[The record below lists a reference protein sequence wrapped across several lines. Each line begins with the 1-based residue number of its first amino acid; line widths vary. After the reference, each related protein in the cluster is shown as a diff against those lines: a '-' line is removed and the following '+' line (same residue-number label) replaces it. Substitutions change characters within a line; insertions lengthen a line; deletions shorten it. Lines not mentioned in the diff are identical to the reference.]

1 MHAAGTGFNHRFHE
15 FKSIQYTTKAGFCVS
30 DNWNEII
37 NVAAAAGRLDFIG
50 TYECVVDSADHGRH
64 RIDRV

>member
-1 MHAAGTGFNHRFHE
+1 MHPTGTGFNHRFHE
-15 FKSIQYTTKAGFCVS
+15 FKRVQYAAKTGLCVS

-37 NVAAAAGRLDFIG
+37 NVAAGSLDFIG
-50 TYECVVDSADHGRH
+50 TFECIVDSADHGRH